1 MKLLNVT
8 VHIETHNGSNSHR
21 SSFSRF
27 ILGGVAAITVLAV
40 IAVVA
45 FISIYF
51 ARINDHEQ
59 LALLEHLNNR
69 QQEQLLNNDGKVE
82 ELIVRTEELEPLN
95 NTVRLVRGFDT
106 GLEENTGIGGP
117 ELGLAME
124 RGDLRQVRVLEAQ
137 AMLNRQLGQF
147 DELVRLANG
156 QEDFLLHFPSIDP
169 VPNGRNVSGFGYRGN
184 PFGGAREFHNGV
196 DLVAPGGSPILAAAD
211 GVVVIAKRAGAYGLL
226 VRIDH
231 GYGFQTR
238 YAHCSN
244 LYVRPGDVV
253 RRGEVVAAVG
263 ATGRATGNHVHYEV
277 LRDGVNVDP
286 ELYILGDQDPIERVR
301 RHSFVPQVVKAPAD
315 LFAVEP
321 DVGDLINFDEIIT
334 TTTEP
339 DYSGSDPIDFA
350 SNPPPIAEAAE

>member
-8 VHIETHNGSNSHR
+8 VHIETYNGSSSRR
-21 SSFSRF
+21 SRFSRLF
-27 ILGGVAAITVLAV
+27 IGSVATIAIVALV
-40 IAVVA
+40 SVVA

-51 ARINDHEQ
+51 TRINDHEQ

-69 QQEQLLNNDGKVE
+69 QQEQFQNNDGKVE
-82 ELIVRTEELEPLN
+82 ELIARTEELEPLN
-95 NTVRLVRGFDT
+95 DTVRLVRGFDA
-106 GLEENTGIGGP
+106 GLEEGVGIGGP
-117 ELGLAME
+117 ELGAAMG
-124 RGDLRQVRVLEAQ
+124 RGDLRQVRILEAQ

-211 GVVVIAKRAGAYGLL
+211 GIVVIAKRAGAYGLL

-238 YAHCSN
+238 YGHCSN
-244 LYVRPGDVV
+244 MYVQVGDIV

-263 ATGRATGNHVHYEV
+263 STGRSTGNHLHYEV

-286 ELYILGDQDPIERVR
+286 ALYILGDQDPIERVHR
-301 RHSFVPQVVKAPAD
+301 RSFVPLVMEEAPAD
-315 LFAVEP
+315 LFAIEP
-321 DVGDLINFDEIIT
+321 DAGDLINLDEII
-334 TTTEP
+334 TTEP

-350 SNPPPIAEAAE
+350 PSPAPVVE